1 MEQQE
6 VVYALF
12 MAYQKLNG
20 EIDNNLIYIFKE
32 KWMLQSIKKNQNL
45 SMNRKMYRIS
55 SIILLKNLYYDLLG
69 LDHIGLAL
77 YFCKN
82 SIFY

>member
-20 EIDNNLIYIFKE
+20 EIDNNFIYIFKE
-32 KWMLQSIKKNQNL
+32 KMDASIYKEKLESIYEEKDVQNI
-45 SMNRKMYRIS
+45 K
-55 SIILLKNLYYDLLG
+55 YYIVEEPVL
-69 LDHIGLAL
+69 
-77 YFCKN
+77 
-82 SIFY
+82 

>member
-32 KWMLQSIKKNQNL
+32 KMDASIYKEKLESIYEEKDVQNI
-45 SMNRKMYRIS
+45 K
-55 SIILLKNLYYDLLG
+55 YYIVEEYVL
-69 LDHIGLAL
+69 
-77 YFCKN
+77 
-82 SIFY
+82 

>member
-32 KWMLQSIKKNQNL
+32 KMDASIYQEKLESIYEEKDVQNI
-45 SMNRKMYRIS
+45 K
-55 SIILLKNLYYDLLG
+55 YYIVEEPVL
-69 LDHIGLAL
+69 
-77 YFCKN
+77 
-82 SIFY
+82 

>member
-32 KWMLQSIKKNQNL
+32 KMDASIYKEKLESIYEEKDVQNI
-45 SMNRKMYRIS
+45 K
-55 SIILLKNLYYDLLG
+55 YYIVEEPVL
-69 LDHIGLAL
+69 
-77 YFCKN
+77 
-82 SIFY
+82 

>member
-32 KWMLQSIKKNQNL
+32 KMDASIYKEKL
-45 SMNRKMYRIS
+45 ESY
-55 SIILLKNLYYDLLG
+55 L
-69 LDHIGLAL
+69 
-77 YFCKN
+77 
-82 SIFY
+82 

>member
-12 MAYQKLNG
+12 MVYQKLNG

-32 KWMLQSIKKNQNL
+32 KMDASIYKEKLESIYEEKDVQNT
-45 SMNRKMYRIS
+45 K
-55 SIILLKNLYYDLLG
+55 YYIVEEPVL
-69 LDHIGLAL
+69 
-77 YFCKN
+77 
-82 SIFY
+82 

>member
-32 KWMLQSIKKNQNL
+32 KIDASIYKEKLESIYEEKDVQNI
-45 SMNRKMYRIS
+45 K
-55 SIILLKNLYYDLLG
+55 YYIVEEPVL
-69 LDHIGLAL
+69 
-77 YFCKN
+77 
-82 SIFY
+82 

>member
-20 EIDNNLIYIFKE
+20 EVDNNLIYIFKE
-32 KWMLQSIKKNQNL
+32 KIDASIYKERL
-45 SMNRKMYRIS
+45 E
-55 SIILLKNLYYDLLG
+55 SIYEEKGMDNIKYYIVEEPVL
-69 LDHIGLAL
+69 
-77 YFCKN
+77 
-82 SIFY
+82 

>member
-32 KWMLQSIKKNQNL
+32 KWMLQSIKKN
-45 SMNRKMYRIS
+45 
-55 SIILLKNLYYDLLG
+55 
-69 LDHIGLAL
+69 
-77 YFCKN
+77 
-82 SIFY
+82 

>member
-1 MEQQE
+1 MEHQE

-32 KWMLQSIKKNQNL
+32 KMDASIYKEKLESIYEEKDVQNI
-45 SMNRKMYRIS
+45 K
-55 SIILLKNLYYDLLG
+55 YYIVEEPVL
-69 LDHIGLAL
+69 
-77 YFCKN
+77 
-82 SIFY
+82 

>member
-32 KWMLQSIKKNQNL
+32 KMDASIYKEKLESIYEEKDVQNI
-45 SMNRKMYRIS
+45 K
-55 SIILLKNLYYDLLG
+55 YYIVEESVL
-69 LDHIGLAL
+69 
-77 YFCKN
+77 
-82 SIFY
+82 

>member
-32 KWMLQSIKKNQNL
+32 KMDASIYKEKL
-45 SMNRKMYRIS
+45 EFFFV
-55 SIILLKNLYYDLLG
+55 L
-69 LDHIGLAL
+69 
-77 YFCKN
+77 
-82 SIFY
+82 